1 MNRRHSLS
9 FLLAF
14 AIPFAGL
21 SLSAAPAL
29 AQSAPPAAAAP
40 ASAPVARDGRVQ
52 RFALSPRGDVVAVI
66 LQDGTAVHVP
76 PRSAAAS
83 LKPGDAVHIEGQ
95 ATQTPTGVVIT
106 RAIVQQQ
113 GRVVADGSKAHPRGQ
128 KANRGQGRDPEARKT
143 RPRERL
149 AQVSASGRVTQVIS
163 NPMGKAHALLL
174 DDGTTATGFG
184 LEKLG
189 LKPGDRVQMNGRGGT
204 YSLGKALRIQ
214 AITLPNGETRTL
226 ARPNHKPRGRA
237 MKRQPA

>member
-14 AIPFAGL
+14 ALPFAGL

-52 RFALSPRGDVVAVI
+52 RFALSPRGDVVALI
-66 LQDGTAVHVP
+66 LQDGTAVRVP

-106 RAIVQQQ
+106 RAVVQQPMAARSTRA
-113 GRVVADGSKAHPRGQ
+113 GR
-128 KANRGQGRDPEARKT
+128 
-143 RPRERL
+143 RPIVRR
-149 AQVSASGRVTQVIS
+149 
-163 NPMGKAHALLL
+163 
-174 DDGTTATGFG
+174 
-184 LEKLG
+184 
-189 LKPGDRVQMNGRGGT
+189 PG
-204 YSLGKALRIQ
+204 I
-214 AITLPNGETRTL
+214 P
-226 ARPNHKPRGRA
+226 GRA
-237 MKRQPA
+237 GAARTSGWRR